1 MSSKR
6 SSVSVLQCNITQRAA
21 QNMAVAVID
30 EAERIGVNINVA
42 VVDRSG
48 TLMAF
53 LRMSEASLHSMD
65 TAIDKAYTA
74 ASFRFPTSQWT
85 EVLAGFSEIVQLG
98 ILQRPRLV
106 PFGGGLP
113 IHVDGQVI
121 GAIGV
126 SGGNVEQDEQCATA
140 GLRFVECL

>member
-21 QNMAVAVID
+21 QNMAVAAID

-106 PFGGGLP
+106 AFGGGLP
-113 IHVDGQVI
+113 IQVDGQVI